1 MQKSTST
8 NQQLNNL
15 IEFRQAIY
23 EYALQQEQDAQFEL
37 LDALTTN
44 QGIRSFPEL
53 SLSPFFRRRWCSAYA
68 AVERGRQDREW
79 LRAYLAENVT
89 ASAVDNV
96 LLALD
101 VAAWPRPDAVTLP
114 DRQYV
119 HSSTQDVTGQDIVV
133 GQPYSLLSWV
143 AAQRESWTLP
153 VDTQRVASDRT
164 EVEVGVAQIER
175 FCAQRG
181 EALKENLHV
190 FVADGRYGNHRFLGP
205 LRHLPCGFLVRL
217 RCDRVLYGPPGPYS
231 GLGRPRKH
239 GDRFAFKEPE
249 TWGEPDQM
257 VTVTDER
264 YGQVKISCWHSLH
277 AREDAATV
285 FTVLRIQNH
294 SQRDNPPDPIWLAW
308 QGPPMALDLL
318 WDFYLQRPTIESA
331 IRWRKQLLHWTLPE
345 FQDNPQAD
353 NWSWLVSLAQWQLFL
368 ARPVTPDCPMPWQS
382 PQTEQTPHRVQ
393 RGIWVL
399 FLQIETPAAPP
410 KTRGKSPGWP
420 RGQPRRRRQRQEI
433 VKKGDP

>member
-101 VAAWPRPDAVTLP
+101 VTAWPRPDAVTLP

-181 EALKENLHV
+181 EA
-190 FVADGRYGNHRFLGP
+190 
-205 LRHLPCGFLVRL
+205 
-217 RCDRVLYGPPGPYS
+217 
-231 GLGRPRKH
+231 
-239 GDRFAFKEPE
+239 
-249 TWGEPDQM
+249 
-257 VTVTDER
+257 
-264 YGQVKISCWHSLH
+264 
-277 AREDAATV
+277 
-285 FTVLRIQNH
+285 
-294 SQRDNPPDPIWLAW
+294 
-308 QGPPMALDLL
+308 
-318 WDFYLQRPTIESA
+318 
-331 IRWRKQLLHWTLPE
+331 
-345 FQDNPQAD
+345 
-353 NWSWLVSLAQWQLFL
+353 
-368 ARPVTPDCPMPWQS
+368 
-382 PQTEQTPHRVQ
+382 
-393 RGIWVL
+393 
-399 FLQIETPAAPP
+399 
-410 KTRGKSPGWP
+410 
-420 RGQPRRRRQRQEI
+420 
-433 VKKGDP
+433 

>member
-8 NQQLNNL
+8 NRQLNNL

-23 EYALQQEQDAQFEL
+23 EQALQHEQDAQFEL
-37 LDALTTN
+37 LDALTAN
-44 QGIRSFPEL
+44 QGIGSFPEL
-53 SLSPFFRRRWCSAYA
+53 SLSPFFRRRWCSAYS
-68 AVERGRQDREW
+68 AVERGGQNREW
-79 LRAYLAENVT
+79 LRACLAEKVT
-89 ASAVDNV
+89 TNEAGNI

-119 HSSTQDVTGQDIVV
+119 HSSTQDVTGKDIVV
-133 GQPYSLLSWV
+133 GQPYSLLAWV
-143 AAQRESWTLP
+143 AAEAESWTLP
-153 VDTQRVASDRT
+153 VDTQRVRSKQT
-164 EVEVGVAQIER
+164 EVEVGVAQIKR
-175 FCAQRG
+175 FCEQRG
-181 EALKENLHV
+181 SALEETLHV

-249 TWGEPDQM
+249 TWGEPDQAI
-257 VTVTDER
+257 TVTDER
-264 YGQVKISCWHSLH
+264 YGQVKISGWNNLH
-277 AREDAATV
+277 AREDTATV

-308 QGPPMALDLL
+308 QGPPMALDVL
-318 WDFYLQRPTIESA
+318 WGFYLQRPTIESA

-345 FQDNPQAD
+345 FQDNLQAD
-353 NWSWLVSLAQWQLFL
+353 NWSWLVSLAQWQLYL
-368 ARPVTPDCPMPWQS
+368 ARPITPDCPLPWQS
-382 PQTEQTPHRVQ
+382 PQLEQTPQRVQ
-393 RGIWVL
+393 QGIWVL
-399 FLQIETPAAPP
+399 FLQIDTPAAPP

-420 RGQPRRRRQRQEI
+420 RGQPRTRRQRRPV